1 MTPQEELDTLL
12 KTEAPAM
19 AIAGISQIALGTAAK
34 LYTTQGGNLDNLQRI
49 ISLIG
54 IINIQ
59 SSVDSTPD
67 LPGPDNI
74 ERPLIQRALPTLL
87 PKIVADLFTKYVPR
101 S

>member
-19 AIAGISQIALGTAAK
+19 AVAGIAYVALGTAAK
-34 LYTTQGGNLDNLQRI
+34 LYTAQGGNLTNLQRI

-54 IINIQ
+54 VINIQ
-59 SSVDSTPD
+59 ASIDSTPD
-67 LPGPDNI
+67 LPGPDKL
-74 ERPLIQRALPTLL
+74 ERPIIQRTIPTLL